1 MTAPR
6 APSGSTA
13 STSRRVWLL
22 IAALAIVSTALWVF
36 ARSLAGFGGGWI
48 AWVSVALVF
57 GLVEQCKLHVEVR
70 RQVWYFALGEIPI
83 ILGLFLLSPVSGLLA
98 RLVPTAIVVGRRRNG
113 LEKKAFNLALFSL
126 EQAVAYL
133 TFSWL
138 GTSDP
143 ANPRDW
149 AAAFAAVLVV
159 DLVGIACVYLVITI
173 SQGRLTRRQM
183 VVSFV
188 PNLVIAPFSTTCA
201 LIVLLLVVK
210 IDGRTIYLVLGLV
223 LVVVAGYR
231 SYARVVRQHTTLGQ
245 IYEFTQSLERGSL
258 DSARLEAAMERV
270 RELFNSSSALLY
282 VHTGS
287 GVPPLTIWSHE
298 AQQHE
303 AVEVPQARDFD
314 DPIVQRA
321 ATVSTA
327 VRATHK
333 GATEAERRALRDR
346 GASEVVVVTFRLSA
360 SAVGYLE
367 LRDRLGSVSAF
378 TDDDLRSLENIV
390 AHLAS
395 AIENQRL
402 LDQLRHEAYHDRL
415 TGLPNRE
422 RFVQA
427 VDEAIL
433 AAKSGGGVA
442 AVVLLDLDAFKDVND
457 ALGHDYGDELLIMV
471 GRRLR
476 EHVAGHGLVARMG
489 ADEFAMLCPA
499 EDLGAALGKAQDL
512 REALG
517 RPYLLAGLTVEV
529 GVSVGVSVA
538 PEHAHTGGA
547 LMQRADVALTHAK
560 ATGRPVS
567 SYLPSMEQATVHRL
581 QLATQLR
588 EAIGDGQVQVHYQPK
603 LALATRDLVGVEALV
618 RWQHPEYGAVMPDE
632 FVPLAERTGLIG
644 PLTRHVLKTALTQCR
659 SWLDRD
665 MRIAVAVNL
674 SVKNLLDT
682 VFPESVFALLEE
694 FGVPAELLTFEIT
707 ESSVMSDP
715 ERSLPVLHRLHERG
729 IGLSIDDFGTGYS
742 SLAYLRRLP
751 VDEVKIDK
759 VFVLGMGTDL
769 GDMAIVRAIVE
780 LGRSLTLKVV
790 AEGVED
796 ELARD
801 LLSGMGCDV
810 IQGFLVSRA
819 LPSERLDT
827 WLAARTS
834 LGPLQPGV
842 LGRRPQ
848 LTG

>member
-1 MTAPR
+1 
-6 APSGSTA
+6 
-13 STSRRVWLL
+13 
-22 IAALAIVSTALWVF
+22 
-36 ARSLAGFGGGWI
+36 
-48 AWVSVALVF
+48 
-57 GLVEQCKLHVEVR
+57 
-70 RQVWYFALGEIPI
+70 
-83 ILGLFLLSPVSGLLA
+83 
-98 RLVPTAIVVGRRRNG
+98 
-113 LEKKAFNLALFSL
+113 
-126 EQAVAYL
+126 
-133 TFSWL
+133 
-138 GTSDP
+138 
-143 ANPRDW
+143 
-149 AAAFAAVLVV
+149 
-159 DLVGIACVYLVITI
+159 
-173 SQGRLTRRQM
+173 
-183 VVSFV
+183 
-188 PNLVIAPFSTTCA
+188 
-201 LIVLLLVVK
+201 
-210 IDGRTIYLVLGLV
+210 
-223 LVVVAGYR
+223 
-231 SYARVVRQHTTLGQ
+231 
-245 IYEFTQSLERGSL
+245 
-258 DSARLEAAMERV
+258 
-270 RELFNSSSALLY
+270 
-282 VHTGS
+282 
-287 GVPPLTIWSHE
+287 
-298 AQQHE
+298 
-303 AVEVPQARDFD
+303 
-314 DPIVQRA
+314 
-321 ATVSTA
+321 
-327 VRATHK
+327 
-333 GATEAERRALRDR
+333 
-346 GASEVVVVTFRLSA
+346 
-360 SAVGYLE
+360 
-367 LRDRLGSVSAF
+367 
-378 TDDDLRSLENIV
+378 
-390 AHLAS
+390 
-395 AIENQRL
+395 
-402 LDQLRHEAYHDRL
+402 
-415 TGLPNRE
+415 
-422 RFVQA
+422 
-427 VDEAIL
+427 
-433 AAKSGGGVA
+433 
-442 AVVLLDLDAFKDVND
+442 
-457 ALGHDYGDELLIMV
+457 
-471 GRRLR
+471 
-476 EHVAGHGLVARMG
+476 MG

-499 EDLGAALGKAQDL
+499 ADLGEALAKAQDL

-547 LMQRADVALTHAK
+547 LMQRADVALSHAK
-560 ATGRPVS
+560 GTGRPVS

-603 LALATRDLVGVEALV
+603 LALASRDVVGVEALV

-665 MRIAVAVNL
+665 MQIAVAVNL

-682 VFPESVFALLEE
+682 AFPESVFALLEE
-694 FGVPAELLTFEIT
+694 FGVPAGLLTFEIT

-715 ERSLPVLHRLHERG
+715 ERSLPVLHRLHEHG

-819 LPSERLDT
+819 LPAERLDT

-842 LGRRPQ
+842 PGRRPQ

>member
-1 MTAPR
+1 VSASHT
-6 APSGSTA
+6 STDAEA
-13 STSRRVWLL
+13 SVRHRVWLL
-22 IAALAIVSTALWVF
+22 IASLGLTSAGLWLLAPPLT
-36 ARSLAGFGGGWI
+36 GFGGDWI
-48 AWVSVALVF
+48 PWVVVAVLFALV
-57 GLVEQCKLHVEVR
+57 EISKLHVEVR

-83 ILGLFLLSPVSGLLA
+83 ILGLFLLDPRAGLLA
-98 RLVPTAIVVGRRRNG
+98 RLVPAAIVVGRRRVP
-113 LEKKAFNLALFSL
+113 LEKKVFNLALFSL

-133 TFSWL
+133 VFEL
-138 GTSDP
+138 FATSDP
-143 ANPRDW
+143 TNPRDW
-149 AAAFAAVLVV
+149 IVSFVAVLFV
-159 DLVGIACVYLVITI
+159 DLVGAFCVYVVITI
-173 SQGRLTRRQM
+173 SQGRLTRQQT
-183 VVSFV
+183 VVTFA
-188 PNLVIAPFSTTCA
+188 PNLVIAPFSTACA
-201 LIVLLLVVK
+201 LILMLLVKV
-210 IDGRTIYLVLGLV
+210 DVRTIFLVLGLFV
-223 LVVVAGYR
+223 VVVAGYR
-231 SYARVVRQHTTLGQ
+231 AYARVVRQHATLGE

-258 DSARLEAAMERV
+258 DSATLTGALDRV
-270 RELFNSSSALLY
+270 RDLFNATSALLY
-282 VHTGS
+282 VKS
-287 GVPPLTIWSHE
+287 EAADQPPLVVWSREPDSKVSSE
-298 AQQHE
+298 A
-303 AVEVPQARDFD
+303 FD
-314 DPIVQRA
+314 LTDSIVRRA
-321 ATVSTA
+321 QSSPTA
-327 VRATHK
+327 VHITQR
-333 GATEAERRALRDR
+333 GATDSESRALWARE
-346 GASEVVVVTFRLSA
+346 ANEVVVASFRLGSSA
-360 SAVGYLE
+360 AGYLE
-367 LRDRLGSVSAF
+367 LRDRLSTGSSF
-378 TDDDLRSLENIV
+378 TDDDLRSLENV
-390 AHLAS
+390 ATHLAS

-402 LDQLRHEAYHDRL
+402 LDQLRHDAYHDRL

-422 RFVQA
+422 RFVVA
-427 VDEAIL
+427 VDDAIKD
-433 AAKSGGGVA
+433 AKQDNGVA

-476 EHVAGHGLVARMG
+476 EQSPPRGLAARMG
-489 ADEFAMLCPA
+489 ADEFAVLCPA
-499 EDLGAALGKAQDL
+499 RDLGEALTKAQDL
-512 REALG
+512 REELA
-517 RPYLLAGLTVEV
+517 RPYSLAGLTVEV
-529 GVSVGVSVA
+529 GVSIGVSVA

-560 ATGRPVS
+560 HTGRPVV
-567 SYLPSMEQATVHRL
+567 SYAPSMEQATVHRL
-581 QLATQLR
+581 QLVTQLR
-588 EAIGDGQVQVHYQPK
+588 EAINAGQVQVQYQPK
-603 LALATRDLVGVEALV
+603 LALASRELVGVEALV
-618 RWQHPEYGAVMPDE
+618 RWQHPEYGSVMPDE

-644 PLTRHVLKTALTQCR
+644 PLTRHVLKTALIQCR

-665 MRIAVAVNL
+665 LRIAVAVNL

-682 VFPESVFALLEE
+682 TFPEMVFALLDDL
-694 FGVPAELLTFEIT
+694 GVPSELLTFEIT

-715 ERSLPVLHRLHERG
+715 ERSMPVLHRLHERG

-819 LPSERLDT
+819 LPAERLDA

-842 LGRRPQ
+842 RGRRPQ

>member
-1 MTAPR
+1 VPASR
-6 APSGSTA
+6 ASSVSTA
-13 STSRRVWLL
+13 LTSRRVWLL
-22 IAALAIVSTALWVF
+22 ISALAAVSAALWLFVP
-36 ARSLAGFGGGWI
+36 SLAGFGGGWI
-48 AWVSVALVF
+48 AWVCIAPMF
-57 GLVEQCKLHVEVR
+57 GAVEQWKLHVEVR
-70 RQVWYFALGEIPI
+70 RQVWYIALGEIPI
-83 ILGLFLLSPVSGLLA
+83 ILGLFLLSPMSGLLA
-98 RLVPTAIVVGRRRNG
+98 RLIPTAIVVGRRKVA
-113 LEKKAFNLALFSL
+113 LEKKAFNLALFCL

-133 TFSWL
+133 IFPWL

-149 AAAFAAVLVV
+149 AAAFVAVLVV

-173 SQGRLTRRQM
+173 SQGRLTREQM
-183 VVSFV
+183 VVTFV

-210 IDGRTIYLVLGLV
+210 IDARTVFLVLGLV

-245 IYEFTQSLERGSL
+245 IYKFTQSLERGSL
-258 DSARLEAAMERV
+258 DNARLEAAMERV

-282 VHTGS
+282 IHTGP
-287 GVPPLTIWSHE
+287 GVAPLTIWSHE

-303 AVEVPQARDFD
+303 AAVPQQARDLD
-314 DPIVQRA
+314 DPVVQRA
-321 ATVSTA
+321 AAISTA
-327 VRATHK
+327 VRVTHK

-346 GASEVVVVTFRLSA
+346 GASEVVVVTFRLGA

-415 TGLPNRE
+415 TGLPNRQ
-422 RFVQA
+422 RFVMA
-427 VDEAIL
+427 VDEAIGV
-433 AAKSGGGVA
+433 AKKSDAVA
-442 AVVLLDLDAFKDVND
+442 AVVLLDLDSFKDVND
-457 ALGHDYGDELLIMV
+457 ALGHDYGDDLLTMV
-471 GRRLR
+471 GRRMR
-476 EHVAGHGLVARMG
+476 EQVGADGLVARMG

-499 EDLGAALGKAQDL
+499 QDLGQALARAEHL
-512 REALG
+512 RDALS

-529 GVSVGVSVA
+529 GVAVGVSVA

-547 LMQRADVALTHAK
+547 LMQRADVALSHAK

-588 EAIGDGQVQVHYQPK
+588 QAIGDGQVQVHYQPK
-603 LALATRDLVGVEALV
+603 LALASRDLVGVEALV

-644 PLTRHVLKTALTQCR
+644 PLTRYVLKTALVHCR
-659 SWLDRD
+659 GWLDRD
-665 MRIAVAVNL
+665 MRIGVAVNL

-682 VFPESVFALLEE
+682 TFPDTVFALLAE

-715 ERSLPVLHRLHERG
+715 ERSLPVLHRLHEGG
-729 IGLSIDDFGTGYS
+729 IRLSIDDFGTGYS

-801 LLSGMGCDV
+801 LLSGMGCDI
-810 IQGFLVSRA
+810 IQGYLVSRA
-819 LPSERLDT
+819 LSPERLDA

-834 LGPLQPGV
+834 LGPLQAGV
-842 LGRRPQ
+842 EGRRPQ